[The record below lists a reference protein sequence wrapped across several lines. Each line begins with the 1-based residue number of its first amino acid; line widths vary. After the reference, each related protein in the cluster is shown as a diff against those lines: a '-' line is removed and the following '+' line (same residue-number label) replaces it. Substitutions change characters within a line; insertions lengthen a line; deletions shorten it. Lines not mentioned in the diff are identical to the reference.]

1 MINKSFVID
10 SAIVTLLILSTGGLI
25 FVFNRNLMH
34 AIYFVIIAFVLITSK
49 VSPRKDIFN
58 ASIYSILTMFTIY
71 VLNFVFAINDQAI
84 EKFIF
89 NFLITTICIL
99 VAYHFINNRSFDRFL
114 RVFTFVYS

>member
-34 AIYFVIIAFVLITSK
+34 AIYFGFIAIILITSK

-58 ASIYSILTMFTIY
+58 ASIYSILTILIIY
-71 VLNFVFAINDQAI
+71 VVNFVFAINDQAI
-84 EKFIF
+84 ENFYLIF
-89 NFLITTICIL
+89 
-99 VAYHFINNRSFDRFL
+99 
-114 RVFTFVYS
+114 